1 MKTTL
6 PLCIIFFCC
15 GLLYHAAAFAGD
27 ELHLCGI
34 VQEVDQAKGTA
45 KINVLSASCPGVQI
59 FKLANAQ
66 TGTILNVGE
75 KKCFLIDSVYCADT
89 FQHTIVKVD
98 GE

>member
-27 ELHLCGI
+27 ELRLCGI
-34 VQEVDQAKGTA
+34 VQQVDRAKGTA
-45 KINVLSASCPGVQI
+45 KIDVTSLSCPGVQI

-66 TGTILNVGE
+66 TGTSFDVDAKRCFVIDHNRCSDATMYTITKVEGE
-75 KKCFLIDSVYCADT
+75 
-89 FQHTIVKVD
+89 
-98 GE
+98 